1 MTNVYT
7 NDSNRNRGSLVITKN
22 RLQAICLVLLVAAT
36 AILLVMRDV
45 NGTNVN
51 KYIFVV
57 FALIGA
63 IALPLDKFT
72 YLMCF
77 FFPLYV
83 GLPGNY
89 ITLIYL
95 AKFIPLL
102 PRWKIK
108 GSSLLAAI
116 AIAMFTLLQNVFFEQ
131 MGLVPMM
138 IIPSVF
144 LVLLLFSNLV
154 ELDSTKMALY
164 FALGTTA
171 VGLIMLFA
179 TLNEYE
185 MTDLLNLSTRLG
197 AANTEYTDEMIM
209 NVSIDP
215 NYFGMFAL
223 TVISTSMPL
232 LFQKRTPKLTKI
244 LLLASLVA
252 CVAVAFIG
260 LSRTFLLVLLVW
272 VVLYLISQR
281 NFKALA
287 LTVVLVALG
296 AFLISTLLPDV
307 LRALLSRF
315 RDADV
320 MTGNNRTEIIRK
332 FLPMWLENLG
342 SLLFGVGM
350 FNCNVHCM
358 PLQYL
363 FGGGIVLSS
372 FMLLFA
378 FTLFNGSRQRHTFS
392 EYLPMLIVIALSFTL
407 PMANLLNFM
416 FPLIL
421 VGLYIKYSKKES

>member
-7 NDSNRNRGSLVITKN
+7 GTTQKGSVFLSKKT
-22 RLQAICLVLLVAAT
+22 LQYICLVLLVAAT
-36 AILLVMRDV
+36 TILLVMRDV

-108 GSSLLAAI
+108 GSSFLAAI

-131 MGLVPMM
+131 TGLVPMM

-154 ELDSTKMALY
+154 ELDSTKMTLY
-164 FALGTTA
+164 FALGTAA

-179 TLNEYE
+179 TLNEYK

-272 VVLYLISQR
+272 VVLYLVSQR
-281 NFKALA
+281 NFKVLVFAL
-287 LTVVLVALG
+287 VLVALS
-296 AFLISTLLPDV
+296 AFLISTLLPNV
-307 LRALLSRF
+307 LHALLSRF

-378 FTLFNGSRQRHTFS
+378 FTLFSGSRQRHTFS
-392 EYLPMLIVIALSFTL
+392 EYLPLLIVIVLSFTL

-416 FPLIL
+416 FPIVY
-421 VGLYIKYSKKES
+421 VGLYIKHLKSIN